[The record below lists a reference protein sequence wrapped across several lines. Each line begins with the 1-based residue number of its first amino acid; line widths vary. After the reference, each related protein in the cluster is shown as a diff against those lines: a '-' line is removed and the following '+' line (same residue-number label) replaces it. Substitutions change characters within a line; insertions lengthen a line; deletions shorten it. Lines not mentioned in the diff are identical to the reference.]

1 MKNTENKNITKNI
14 IAFKKGF
21 VVKQEKTASYQ
32 EQMSIQ
38 AELMQFGFILNKEAL
53 ESVSVSW
60 FEEVLPFIKKS
71 LGASKNYTPFYKNFP
86 TQVMEMSDCELYMN
100 AICHYFSLGTWEPE
114 YKLIERGFKFENVK
128 FKTIKLGT
136 EQTFENIFTTLVSI
150 NQSLTEDD
158 KSIVEWFV
166 ENSLNNKVKL
176 VMPESV
182 PFKETLCMLASYGLD
197 VPVKTTTDVLRIATY
212 MSGGDISLPSLPK
225 VTIKE
230 VKQNR
235 KSWYFQNIKDFQVE
249 AREKFKFKKFKRA
262 ERKYILGLLEK
273 SNLDLGE
280 MKLKLGRWLR
290 IGEILHPGEYK
301 SKFPQSFNAFKTLRE
316 DAGSAR
322 TYHSLVDEAFQK
334 DYKQG
339 IKMLSKRPG
348 EFARKLD
355 WMLRTHDSEFVL
367 NTFKELSDKVSTKV
381 LWELYNHFLKRNSS
395 SPRTIM
401 IKGKSSKMTQL
412 ETLSPMSNILINKI
426 HNTILEGVKKHF
438 SKLDGFGNVWI
449 DENLKKVPLPFAMR
463 SVNSSVQTYIRGT
476 RIPFNKD
483 AKVVR
488 PYIHW
493 FDEDGQEDL
502 DLSAGFYDKNL
513 KAVEHISYTNLRS
526 HKLNSCHSGD
536 VRYRQGACAEYVD
549 VDVQK
554 CLNAGV
560 RYVIVQVHNFQQRP
574 MHTMKDCVFGLM
586 EREHPESNNVFVPK
600 TISNAMKLANESSTV
615 NICIIDLK
623 EREYIWADLECQ
635 SRGLANIESTGDY
648 SEMVLHS
655 LISSTDKLSVY
666 DLLTLHA
673 EARGKV
679 VSDKEKAD
687 TKFEYEDMVTSYE
700 KIATYM

>member
-1 MKNTENKNITKNI
+1 MKKTENKNMTKNI

-21 VVKQEKTASYQ
+21 VVKQAKTASYQ

-71 LGASKNYTPFYKNFP
+71 LGASKSYKPFYKNFP

-100 AICHYFSLGTWEPE
+100 AIIHYFSLGTWEPE
-114 YKLIERGFKFENVK
+114 YELIERGFKFENVK
-128 FKTIKLGT
+128 FKTIKLGN
-136 EQTFENIFTTLVSI
+136 EQKFENIFTTLVSI

-166 ENSLNNKVKL
+166 ENRVNKVVNL
-176 VMPESV
+176 VMPETI
-182 PFKETLCMLASYGLD
+182 PFKETLCMLASYKLN

-212 MSGGDISLPSLPK
+212 LSGGDISLPSVPK
-225 VTIKE
+225 VTIGE

-235 KSWYFQNIKDFQVE
+235 KAWVFQNLKDSQVA
-249 AREKFKFKKFKRA
+249 AREKFKFKKFSRA
-262 ERKYILGLLEK
+262 ERKYILSLLEK
-273 SNLDLGE
+273 TNLDLGE

-290 IGEILHPGEYK
+290 LGEIIHPGEYK
-301 SKFPQSFNAFKTLRE
+301 AKFPKSFNAFKTLRE
-316 DAGSAR
+316 DSASAR
-322 TYHSLVDEAFQK
+322 TYYSLVDEAFK
-334 DYKQG
+334 NDYKQG
-339 IKMLSKRPG
+339 VKMLSKRPG

-355 WMLRTHDSEFVL
+355 WMLRTHDSDFVL
-367 NTFKELSDKVSTKV
+367 NVFNEVSDKVSTKV

-426 HNTILEGVKKHF
+426 HNRILEGVKKNF
-438 SKLDGFGNVWI
+438 SKLGDMGSVWI
-449 DENLKKVPLPFAMR
+449 DDNLKKVPLPFAMR

-493 FDEDGQEDL
+493 FDEDGKEDL

-526 HKLNSCHSGD
+526 SRLNSCHSGD
-536 VRYRQGACAEYVD
+536 IRFRQGACAEYVD
-549 VDVQK
+549 VDINK

-560 RYVIVQVHNFQQRP
+560 RYLIVQVHNFQGRP

-586 EREHPESNNVFVPK
+586 EREFPESNSIFVPK
-600 TISNAMKLANESSTV
+600 TISNAMKLANESSSV
-615 NICIIDLK
+615 NICIVDLK
-623 EREYIWADLECQ
+623 EKEYIWADLECQ
-635 SRGLANIESTGDY
+635 SRGLSNIESTGEY
-648 SEMVLHS
+648 SDMVLHS

-673 EARGKV
+673 EARGTV